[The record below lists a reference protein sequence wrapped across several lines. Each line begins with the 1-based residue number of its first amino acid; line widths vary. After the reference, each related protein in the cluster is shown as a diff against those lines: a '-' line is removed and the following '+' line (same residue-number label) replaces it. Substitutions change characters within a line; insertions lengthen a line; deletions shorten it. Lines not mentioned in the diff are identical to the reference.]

1 MGALSGVGWQ
11 LRCRAVEE
19 RVHPDPP
26 PVADAS
32 RTLDTA
38 ILRLLSSLDSALQ
51 ARERRLR
58 PFLLP
63 SPDRA
68 GGPEE
73 TLPGVGVQLD
83 AGNMEPGSVLLVED
97 DADIREAL
105 TDVLQ
110 MERWT
115 VEPAP
120 NGRVALDRLRTGPP
134 PDLMLLDL
142 MMPVMD
148 GFELLEHLRGAPGP
162 TTVVLSASRD
172 VDRVREHPLVRATL
186 GKPVEVGVLLG
197 LLDQLRRSDLAA
209 RSWSRRNPQDGDGAS

>member
-1 MGALSGVGWQ
+1 MSVVGVKI
-11 LRCRAVEE
+11 
-19 RVHPDPP
+19 
-26 PVADAS
+26 DAS
-32 RTLDTA
+32 
-38 ILRLLSSLDSALQ
+38 S
-51 ARERRLR
+51 
-58 PFLLP
+58 
-63 SPDRA
+63 
-68 GGPEE
+68 
-73 TLPGVGVQLD
+73 
-83 AGNMEPGSVLLVED
+83 MEPGSVLLVED

-120 NGRVALDRLRTGPP
+120 NGRVALDRLQTGPQ

-148 GFELLEHLRGAPGP
+148 GFELLEHLRGAVGP

-197 LLDQLRRSDLAA
+197 LLDDLRRSDRAA
-209 RSWSRRNPQDGDGAS
+209 RASWVGQQPANGDDAA

>member
-1 MGALSGVGWQ
+1 MSVVS
-11 LRCRAVEE
+11 VEMN
-19 RVHPDPP
+19 PT
-26 PVADAS
+26 S
-32 RTLDTA
+32 
-38 ILRLLSSLDSALQ
+38 
-51 ARERRLR
+51 
-58 PFLLP
+58 
-63 SPDRA
+63 
-68 GGPEE
+68 
-73 TLPGVGVQLD
+73 
-83 AGNMEPGSVLLVED
+83 MEPGSVLLVED

-115 VEPAP
+115 VEPAS
-120 NGRVALDRLRTGPP
+120 NGRVALDRLRAGPP

-148 GFELLEHLRGAPGP
+148 GFELLEHLRGEPGP

-197 LLDQLRRSDLAA
+197 LLDELRRADELA
-209 RSWSRRNPQDGDGAS
+209 RVNGRPRKSVDGDGGLSG

>member
-1 MGALSGVGWQ
+1 LSVVGVKI
-11 LRCRAVEE
+11 
-19 RVHPDPP
+19 
-26 PVADAS
+26 DAS
-32 RTLDTA
+32 
-38 ILRLLSSLDSALQ
+38 S
-51 ARERRLR
+51 
-58 PFLLP
+58 
-63 SPDRA
+63 
-68 GGPEE
+68 
-73 TLPGVGVQLD
+73 
-83 AGNMEPGSVLLVED
+83 MEPGSVLLVED

-120 NGRVALDRLRTGPP
+120 NGRVALDRLQTGPQ

-197 LLDQLRRSDLAA
+197 LLDDLRRSDRSARASWVRQQPTNGDDAA
-209 RSWSRRNPQDGDGAS
+209 

>member
-1 MGALSGVGWQ
+1 MSVVGVKI
-11 LRCRAVEE
+11 
-19 RVHPDPP
+19 
-26 PVADAS
+26 DAS
-32 RTLDTA
+32 
-38 ILRLLSSLDSALQ
+38 S
-51 ARERRLR
+51 
-58 PFLLP
+58 
-63 SPDRA
+63 
-68 GGPEE
+68 
-73 TLPGVGVQLD
+73 
-83 AGNMEPGSVLLVED
+83 MEPGSVLLVED

-120 NGRVALDRLRTGPP
+120 NGRVALDRLQTGPQ

-197 LLDQLRRSDLAA
+197 LLDDLRRSDRSARASWVRQQPTNGDDAA
-209 RSWSRRNPQDGDGAS
+209 

>member
-1 MGALSGVGWQ
+1 L
-11 LRCRAVEE
+11 
-19 RVHPDPP
+19 PD
-26 PVADAS
+26 
-32 RTLDTA
+32 L
-38 ILRLLSSLDSALQ
+38 
-51 ARERRLR
+51 
-58 PFLLP
+58 
-63 SPDRA
+63 
-68 GGPEE
+68 
-73 TLPGVGVQLD
+73 GVQID
-83 AGNMEPGSVLLVED
+83 AANMDPGSVLLVED

-110 MERWT
+110 MERWA

-148 GFELLEHLRGAPGP
+148 GFELLEHLRGAQGP

-197 LLDQLRRSDLAA
+197 LLDRLRRTNASGHGNGHPLK
-209 RSWSRRNPQDGDGAS
+209 PMDGNGAS

>member
-1 MGALSGVGWQ
+1 LPVVGVKI
-11 LRCRAVEE
+11 
-19 RVHPDPP
+19 
-26 PVADAS
+26 DAS
-32 RTLDTA
+32 
-38 ILRLLSSLDSALQ
+38 S
-51 ARERRLR
+51 
-58 PFLLP
+58 
-63 SPDRA
+63 
-68 GGPEE
+68 
-73 TLPGVGVQLD
+73 
-83 AGNMEPGSVLLVED
+83 MEPGSVLLVED

-120 NGRVALDRLRTGPP
+120 NGRVALDRLTTGPQ

-148 GFELLEHLRGAPGP
+148 GFELLEHLRGASGP

-197 LLDQLRRSDLAA
+197 LLDDLRRSDRAA
-209 RSWSRRNPQDGDGAS
+209 RASWVRQQPTNGDDAA